1 LIIEH
6 ISHLPIHSGQLGII
20 TICTEGVGTVGSI
33 LIALEGHWCFT
44 VVIIGKAK
52 EVVGQQAVVGRAM
65 IVEEL
70 DIGLHFTDRE
80 GLTIAVTHVDA
91 VETSPHT
98 GLLVLGGATTE
109 R

>member
-1 LIIEH
+1 M
-6 ISHLPIHSGQLGII
+6 GII

-33 LIALEGHWCFT
+33 LIALESHGGFT

-52 EVVGQQAVVGRAM
+52 EIVDQQTVVGRAM

-80 GLTIAVTHVDA
+80 GLTIAVTHIDA
-91 VETSPHT
+91 VEPCPHT

-109 R
+109 E